1 MNGIKPLPTGMSGFP
16 ELRESAM
23 IYVDKT
29 SLVARIAANRGFFFL
44 SRPRRFGKT
53 LLLSTFESLFRYGLR
68 DFKGLEIEKI
78 WDDPVTYPVIHLDFT
93 ACDLFSSIE
102 EFKDSF
108 DALLRRAAAG
118 AGLIMPAVNAR
129 QGRRN
134 TLQCF
139 EDLLRD
145 LKVPA
150 VLLIDEYDHPLNK
163 CLDNKELFE
172 DVSGVLASFYS
183 ALKRVSPKLRFMFI
197 TGICKYRDLS
207 AFTSGNYITDL
218 SMDPEYGTLLGY
230 TEDEIKSYFGSYLE
244 LAAGSLGIG
253 VNECFEKLKSYYDG
267 FCFDLASS
275 THVFVPWSVLSFLSA
290 PKSGF
295 MNYWFESGG
304 RSTVL
309 LNFMRNHSLRDPAEY
324 GQDRVMSIMDVS
336 SSRGIDDFSDV
347 ILLNQTGYLTIKRCE
362 GFSLILNYPNEEVA
376 ESMALLYRNR
386 LFGDR
391 DPDSLFNLPVTSLFE
406 RYPVEEI
413 PQKLN
418 VIFKGLDYKNYPLKD
433 EYSLRAYLQVYLYG
447 LGGA

>member
-1 MNGIKPLPTGMSGFP
+1 
-16 ELRESAM
+16 
-23 IYVDKT
+23 
-29 SLVARIAANRGFFFL
+29 
-44 SRPRRFGKT
+44 
-53 LLLSTFESLFRYGLR
+53 
-68 DFKGLEIEKI
+68 
-78 WDDPVTYPVIHLDFT
+78 
-93 ACDLFSSIE
+93 
-102 EFKDSF
+102 
-108 DALLRRAAAG
+108 
-118 AGLIMPAVNAR
+118 
-129 QGRRN
+129 
-134 TLQCF
+134 
-139 EDLLRD
+139 
-145 LKVPA
+145 
-150 VLLIDEYDHPLNK
+150 
-163 CLDNKELFE
+163 
-172 DVSGVLASFYS
+172 
-183 ALKRVSPKLRFMFI
+183 MFI

-347 ILLNQTGYLTIKRCE
+347 ILLNQTGYLTIKRRE

-433 EYSLRAYLQVYLYG
+433 ESSLRAYLQIYLYG
-447 LGGA
+447 LGASVISERHNAYGAYGRTDLEFNAGNRHFVIELKYARVEDDPKKLLEEVAGQIQKRHYGEHEPGRRELVRIVLVFSGAQRSFVQSRIV